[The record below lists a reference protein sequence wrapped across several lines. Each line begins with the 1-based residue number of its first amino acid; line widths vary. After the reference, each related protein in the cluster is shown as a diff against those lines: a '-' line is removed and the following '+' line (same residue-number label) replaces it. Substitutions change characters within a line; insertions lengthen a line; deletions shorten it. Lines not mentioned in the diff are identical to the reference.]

1 MKIISFIGAGST
13 VFTRRLVW
21 EITSYPE
28 LAKSEIRLMDIDAD
42 RLDLIR
48 RFIEQYI
55 KYHKL
60 PTRVVATTDLR
71 TAIRKADFVLT
82 CIHPGGDEAALCDL
96 DIPEKYGITQPVGD
110 TLGPGGIF
118 RGLRT
123 VPHLV
128 HIAGTME
135 KFAPNALLIQLSNP
149 MAINTWAV
157 FETSHVLTVGLCH
170 GGEWTRLILAGA
182 LGVGGKTWDE
192 IPKEW
197 GNIPRVT
204 YRTAGINHMA
214 WYLDIRLDGKD
225 VRDKLFQKL
234 DKDLDE
240 HFQNEWFRV
249 ETWRRFGYFLTESP
263 KHHSE
268 YVPFYRKHH
277 ELVEQ
282 HCPEYKAAHARIP
295 QAQSKEKKTGAR
307 HWESKTRREQMLEYA
322 KTYKDEVERQIE
334 NIGKDPSPDGI
345 LPGKWTPEA
354 GAKIIRAIVTNQPF
368 RFHGNVR
375 NEGHITNLPNGCCV
389 EVPCFADGFGINSVH
404 VGELPPQ
411 CAALCRTNIN
421 VQELVV
427 KAALKGSKQ
436 LARQALLLDP
446 LTSSILSPGQSW
458 KMADEMFA
466 AEKRWLP
473 DMKEK

>member
-1 MKIISFIGAGST
+1 MSIITFIGAGST

-21 EITSYPE
+21 ELTSYPE
-28 LAKSEIRLMDIDAD
+28 LADSEIRLMDIDDD

-48 RFIEQYI
+48 RFMEKYV

-60 PTRVVATTDLR
+60 PARVVATTDLCKAVR
-71 TAIRKADFVLT
+71 EADFVLT

-96 DIPEKYGITQPVGD
+96 DIPEKYGITQPIGD

-123 VPHLV
+123 VPALV
-128 HIAGTME
+128 KIARAIE
-135 KFAPNALLIQLSNP
+135 ELAPKALLLQLSNP

-157 FETSHVLTVGLCH
+157 YESASIPLVGLCH

-182 LGVGGKTWDE
+182 LGAGGKTWDE
-192 IPKEW
+192 VPKDW
-197 GNIPRVT
+197 GDIPRVT

-214 WYLDIRLDGKD
+214 WYLDLRLDGKD
-225 VRDKLFQKL
+225 VREKLFREL
-234 DKDLDE
+234 DQDLGE
-240 HFQNEWFRV
+240 HFQREWFRV

-263 KHHSE
+263 MHHSE
-268 YVPFYRKHH
+268 YVPFYRKHRDLI
-277 ELVEQ
+277 EK
-282 HCPEYKAAHARIP
+282 HCPEYKV
-295 QAQSKEKKTGAR
+295 AQDRLQHGRSEVKTIGKK
-307 HWESKTRREQMLEYA
+307 HWEEKTRREQLLEYSRN
-322 KTYKDEVERQIE
+322 YKEKVERQID

-354 GAKIIRAIVTNQPF
+354 GAKIIRAVVANQPF

-404 VGELPPQ
+404 IGELPPQ
-411 CAALCRTNIN
+411 CAALCRTNTN

-427 KAALKGSKQ
+427 RAGLRGNKD

-446 LTSSILSPGQSW
+446 LTSSILSPEQTW

-466 AEKRWLP
+466 AEAHWLP
-473 DMKEK
+473 HMKD